1 MHEEQTEP
9 KVHPMRALQDAKVKP
24 EQQPQTHPSSI
35 DRELKELKALEAGI
49 GYSSDKTIALYLGAG
64 RSTIWK
70 WVRDKKLPPPV
81 KITKCHSRWSNPE
94 LLPVLIKLGKGCDNE
109 SE

>member
-1 MHEEQTEP
+1 MHAELPLTSDRQ
-9 KVHPMRALQDAKVKP
+9 LQ
-24 EQQPQTHPSSI
+24 
-35 DRELKELKALEAGI
+35 ELAALEAGI

-81 KITKCHSRWSNPE
+81 KITKSHSRWSNTE
-94 LLPVLIKLGKGCDNE
+94 LLPVLIKLGKGGV
-109 SE
+109 